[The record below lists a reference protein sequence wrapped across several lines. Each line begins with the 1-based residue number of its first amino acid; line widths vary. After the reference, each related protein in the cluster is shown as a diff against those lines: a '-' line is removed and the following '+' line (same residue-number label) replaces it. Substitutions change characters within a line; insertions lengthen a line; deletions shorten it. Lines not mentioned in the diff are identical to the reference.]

1 MLSKWQMSILNWLSV
16 AYLLQ
21 QIANIMKS
29 WCVCWDNT
37 AFWPCPIRLAW
48 AAFIRFLQTGHEVIP
63 ESAGA

>member
-21 QIANIMKS
+21 RIANIIKL

-37 AFWPCPIRLAW
+37 AFWPCAVRLAW
-48 AAFIRFLQTGHEVIP
+48 AAFIHFLQNEDGSIP
-63 ESAGA
+63 ESAGM